1 MVVSAIL
8 LAIVM
13 VVTFAV
19 AMVVGLSRTVRLS
32 LRLSLI
38 ATILSLALWQA
49 MIHLADYGPYD
60 QLLLNNLTFVWPPLA
75 IMAMYIFIH
84 SLRERATKRLWVAA
98 WALAVGSALQIGAVL
113 SGTIITAVSYEGA
126 GVDIT
131 RGGGYIVFI
140 VGLIVSF
147 VALAV
152 KLYGEYRTSSPR
164 GAERRALRMII
175 WTVVV
180 ASLFGI
186 VANVIIPI
194 IFKTQA
200 FIGFGALTSVIFAVG
215 FAVSVLRGGLLDIRM
230 YVIRTVAYVLTL
242 ATLAL
247 IYYAFATLISGMIIS
262 VSTEPITVALALV
275 LAFIFQPV
283 KSFFDKITVRLF
295 YRTRYDRT
303 TFYGELS
310 RILASN
316 ASLRALLLRAATFL
330 GDTLRAESASFY
342 VRKQTGK
349 YMTAGVSSRGK
360 IPDADLADIVQ
371 HVAQST
377 PKLIVAS
384 ILERS
389 HLARIFTSHGV
400 ALALPL
406 MRADEV
412 IGFLFLGNH
421 KSGGYTQRDIVILE
435 SIADE
440 IVIAIQNASS
450 IQEIRDLNETLQ
462 QRIDEA
468 TKELRVSNEQL
479 RKLDEAKDEFISMA
493 SHQLRTPL
501 TSIKGYI
508 DMMLEGDAG
517 DITPTQRKFLT
528 EAFVSSERMV
538 HLINDFLNVS
548 RLQTGKFMIDKR
560 PTDLVKVVEQ
570 ELDSL
575 KVNASGRD
583 LAFRY
588 KPDRKLPKLMLDEGK
603 IRQVV
608 MNFADN
614 ALYYSQA
621 GTTINVTLS
630 RQGDDVVLEV
640 KDTGIGVPKGEQAR
654 LFTKFFRATNA
665 RKQRP
670 DGTGVGL
677 YLAKRVI
684 TGHGGAMVFS
694 SLEGK
699 GSTFGFR
706 LPMERLRVR
715 DDANE
720 LNNKPDND

>member
-1 MVVSAIL
+1 MFVSAIL
-8 LAIVM
+8 LVIVM
-13 VVTFAV
+13 TVTFAV

-75 IMAMYIFIH
+75 IMGMYVFIH
-84 SLRERATKRLWVAA
+84 SLREREIKGSHGVA
-98 WALAVGSALQIGAVL
+98 WALVLGSAAQVGAAL
-113 SGTIITAVSYEGA
+113 SGTIITAVSYDETGI
-126 GVDIT
+126 DIT
-131 RGGGYIVFI
+131 RGSGYIVFL
-140 VGLIVSF
+140 VGLITSF
-147 VALAV
+147 VALAL
-152 KLYGEYRTSSPR
+152 KLYGEYRASSPR

-175 WTVVV
+175 WTVIV
-180 ASLFGI
+180 ASVFGI
-186 VANVIIPI
+186 VANVIVPLV
-194 IFKTQA
+194 FRTQA

-247 IYYAFATLISGMIIS
+247 IYYALATLISGMIIS
-262 VSTEPITVALALV
+262 VSAEPVTVALALV

-283 KSFFDKITVRLF
+283 KSFFDRITVRLF

-303 TFYGELS
+303 AFYGELS
-310 RILASN
+310 KILASN
-316 ASLRALLLRAATFL
+316 ASLRSLLLRAATFL

-342 VRKQTGK
+342 VKRQTGK
-349 YMTAGVSSRGK
+349 YMTVGTLTRGK
-360 IPDADLADIVQ
+360 IPDADIADIVQ
-371 HVAQST
+371 YIAQNM
-377 PKLIVAS
+377 PKLIVANA
-384 ILERS
+384 LERS
-389 HLARIFTSHGV
+389 HLARVFTSHGI

-421 KSGGYTQRDIVILE
+421 KGGGYTQRDIVILE

-575 KVNASGRD
+575 KVNADGRN
-583 LAFRY
+583 LSFQY

-621 GTTINVTLS
+621 GTTIQVTLS
-630 RQGDDVVLEV
+630 RQDDDVVLEV
-640 KDTGIGVPKGEQAR
+640 KDTGIGVPKDEQAR

-677 YLAKRVI
+677 YLTKRVV
-684 TGHGGAMVFS
+684 TGHGGDVVFS
-694 SLEGK
+694 SREGK

-706 LPMERLRVR
+706 LPINRLRVR
-715 DDANE
+715 DDADQ
-720 LNNKPDND
+720 LNNEQDDN